1 MINLAFGIWAK
12 STEHLHRILKYDNNL
27 NSYRWGFQIRDNE
40 ERLEWFKL
48 DLDPSQDRGET
59 GLSRTFPR
67 PPALHRPNN
76 VSSQRLVTDYLKA
89 LKNHAEYM
97 LKERLPDVILRAT
110 PREYIL
116 TIPAVWSDLAKQK
129 TKICAE
135 AAGMGS
141 GDRLHVISEP
151 EAAAIC
157 VLEDLDPHF
166 INVGDTFLVCDAG
179 GG

>member
-1 MINLAFGIWAK
+1 M
-12 STEHLHRILKYDNNL
+12 
-27 NSYRWGFQIRDNE
+27 
-40 ERLEWFKL
+40 
-48 DLDPSQDRGET
+48 
-59 GLSRTFPR
+59 
-67 PPALHRPNN
+67 
-76 VSSQRLVTDYLKA
+76 
-89 LKNHAEYM
+89 
-97 LKERLPDVILRAT
+97 ILRAT